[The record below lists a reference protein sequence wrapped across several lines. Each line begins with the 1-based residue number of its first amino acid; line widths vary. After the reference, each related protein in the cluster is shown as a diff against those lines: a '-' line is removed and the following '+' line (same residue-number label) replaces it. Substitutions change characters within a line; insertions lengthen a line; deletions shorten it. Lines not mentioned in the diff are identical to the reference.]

1 MSNFTC
7 KTAEKIS
14 WYLEALSLG
23 ELQSDYFTFHDHNC
37 NHAKQLQTQQGSGK
51 QGKKKIIKGDI
62 MDWHR
67 EHFMEP
73 KKPFSPRLLDNPS
86 AKSKVRDMRCYNPP
100 FRRKT
105 IKSSQSSDVS

>member
-23 ELQSDYFTFHDHNC
+23 ELQSDYFAFLNHNC
-37 NHAKQLQTQQGSGK
+37 THSKQGEMQQWSGK
-51 QGKKKIIKGDI
+51 HFKKKLIKGDI
-62 MDWHR
+62 MDYHS
-67 EHFMEP
+67 EHFLEP
-73 KKPFSPRLLDNPS
+73 QKPFSPRILDNPS

-100 FRRKT
+100 FRKKK